1 MSDPATPSEPEQ
13 PERPDSGQPDD
24 TPDTSGTPSSGSPG
38 IPEDARELDE
48 PRAKSD
54 RPPDTAGDAWA
65 SSVDKP
71 SSTRQPMGFSSPGS
85 SSSSSDDDDED
96 DDFGELGDLGGMLQQ
111 LLGGLGGGAGGSGQM
126 PDLGELFKML
136 GGAQGGSG
144 QLPDLGELMR
154 QFGGLQGQG
163 LPGGAAGMDQL
174 RQLWKQLGIDPDDPS
189 SAGMLAMVQQQVQQF
204 LNPKDA
210 GDRRRMETDLARKT
224 VATETDPVVT
234 AAQQRA
240 VGDAV
245 RLAQLWLDPV
255 TTLDPVHGEG
265 LAWSRSEWVEATMPK
280 WHELVEPVA
289 DGVTLAMTTAMDEQF
304 SRLTSEGLGDGIQ
317 GLPEIPGLDLSS
329 LLGQLQPALKQL
341 ASGMF
346 SAQLGNGVGALAAD
360 LLTAT
365 EVGLPLL
372 TTPDVALLPTNIT
385 PFTVG
390 SGIDANEVL
399 IYLAVRESARARL
412 FAQVPWLGPQLEAA
426 VRDYARNIRIDT
438 DAIEEQM
445 RSIDLQNIGAMQ
457 EALRDRLFSPTPT
470 RGSRPPWP
478 GWRPRSPSS
487 RAGSTS
493 SPTRPPAGTCRR
505 PPRSARR
512 YGGAGPAGLRRR
524 RSPGWSVSSCG
535 RVGSDARTCGPRW
548 RTPAAGGCAT
558 RRGRTRTSRRRLPTS
573 TTRSATSRS
582 VATSGS
588 TDEMD
593 AALDALLR
601 AEPTGLRVR
610 ELRLPTQ
617 VSRGRPGVE
626 LTGQR
631 KRRALRAQALSDGH
645 WATALRWNHSAT
657 TGFEPCA
664 PTPGACC
671 RRTAGPNPG
680 RRAGAAAPG
689 LARPPRRASRRDGE
703 VGPAS
708 APHGQLHRAGRRG
721 SSGCC

>member
-1 MSDPATPSEPEQ
+1 MSDPATPSDPEQ
-13 PERPDSGQPDD
+13 PDRPDSGQSDDTPDD
-24 TPDTSGTPSSGSPG
+24 TPEPSGTPASESPG
-38 IPEDARELDE
+38 VPEDARELDE

-85 SSSSSDDDDED
+85 SSSSSDDDDDD

-372 TTPDVALLPTNIT
+372 TTPDVALLPTNIA
-385 PFTVG
+385 PFTEG

-457 EALRDRLFSPTPT
+457 EALSTRLFSPTPT
-470 RGSRPPWP
+470 REQQAALTRLETSLAIIE
-478 GWRPRSPSS
+478 GWVDLVTDQ
-487 RAGSTS
+487 ATS
-493 SPTRPPAGTCRR
+493 GHLPHAEALGE
-505 PPRSARR
+505 AV
-512 YGGAGPAGLRRR
+512 RRR
-524 RSPGWSVSSCG
+524 RVSG
-535 RVGSDARTCGPRW
+535 PAQKTFGALVGLELRPRRLKDATNLW
-548 RTPAAGGCAT
+548 AALENAGGKEFRDAPWAHPDLAPT
-558 RRGRTRTSRRRLPTS
+558 AADLDDPLGYVEKRRD
-573 TTRSATSRS
+573 
-582 VATSGS
+582 SGS
-588 TDEMD
+588 SDD
-593 AALDALLR
+593 LDSALDALLGG
-601 AEPTGLRVR
+601 ADG
-610 ELRLPTQ
+610 
-617 VSRGRPGVE
+617 SSDSPGP
-626 LTGQR
+626 
-631 KRRALRAQALSDGH
+631 SD
-645 WATALRWNHSAT
+645 S
-657 TGFEPCA
+657 
-664 PTPGACC
+664 
-671 RRTAGPNPG
+671 AGP
-680 RRAGAAAPG
+680 ASSAAPG
-689 LARPPRRASRRDGE
+689 DTGDTGPSSSPTDSEGEKGTEDGKGTE
-703 VGPAS
+703 GDGP
-708 APHGQLHRAGRRG
+708 GR
-721 SSGCC
+721 